1 MPATS
6 SALPPGAVNAPAT
19 TAAAAGGDD
28 DDDHMSAGEPGGGEE
43 EDDGDLDADQAQIKE
58 LRNQG
63 KMLET
68 LADLGG
74 AEWAYQ
80 EALRIDPLNVRTLT
94 VFAVFLHRK
103 RGEMDRAEAFFG
115 RALQQCLPA
124 LFNAI
129 ASSSKRKVRPAD
141 SDEAAAAAS
150 AAPGK
155 APITL
160 GTSEPASTP
169 AQDVEPGSSGSRIK
183 NRDVVVLL
191 LKFASFLSRA
201 QGDVEAATAVYKK
214 AVEIEPKDPIILGS
228 AAHFLASEGGDRE
241 EALALYSRALKADPS
256 NALHALW
263 YAKLLRKVG
272 NIAQAEVMYKV
283 AIQKA
288 SEKAAQQAA
297 GTNPNLPSKPSPA
310 TTIEASAICNYATFV
325 YKQRK
330 DPDRALNLFEA
341 GMRRFPTHKGL
352 LKNYQHFLK
361 AEPSALPDPA
371 LVEVLKNKKQSTAN
385 MV

>member
-1 MPATS
+1 M
-6 SALPPGAVNAPAT
+6 
-19 TAAAAGGDD
+19 
-28 DDDHMSAGEPGGGEE
+28 
-43 EDDGDLDADQAQIKE
+43 DADQAQIKE

-63 KMLET
+63 KMLEV

-124 LFNAI
+124 LFNTI
-129 ASSSKRKVRPAD
+129 ASASKRKVRPAD
-141 SDEAAAAAS
+141 ADDADRKPATS
-150 AAPGK
+150 AAPSATALAPADSPGK
-155 APITL
+155 VPITL
-160 GTSEPASTP
+160 GTAAAAAPHENAAPKP
-169 AQDVEPGSSGSRIK
+169 DVDPGSSGTRIK

-191 LKFASFLSRA
+191 LKFASFLTRA

-214 AVEIEPKDPIILGS
+214 AVEIEPSDPIILGS
-228 AAHFLASEGGDRE
+228 AAHFLASEGGDQV

-288 SEKAAQQAA
+288 SEKGAQHAA
-297 GTNPNLPSKPSPA
+297 GANPALPTKPSSMS
-310 TTIEASAICNYATFV
+310 TIEASAICNYATFV

-341 GMRRFPTHKGL
+341 GLRRFPTHKGL
-352 LKNYQHFLK
+352 LKNFQQYLK
-361 AEPSALPDPA
+361 AEPGMQPDPA
-371 LVEVLKNKKQSTAN
+371 VADLLNSKKRSKMNVVTAT
-385 MV
+385 